1 VEKLPGDDLELLFL
15 MQHHGIP
22 TRLLDWTE
30 NPFVALFFALEAV
43 RLDTAQKDAAVW
55 MLDPTLLNKLSLSSY
70 SHEGVLSVGDD
81 LLRGYAPMKEPR
93 TNANNPVALYGVHN
107 SQRIVAQRGV
117 FVLSAANIAPLNRI
131 DFQGHGDDLLIKLN
145 IPVAKKQEIFKQLFG
160 MGITDSVIFPDLDG
174 LAREIKTRHG
184 F

>member
-1 VEKLPGDDLELLFL
+1 
-15 MQHHGIP
+15 
-22 TRLLDWTE
+22 
-30 NPFVALFFALEAV
+30 
-43 RLDTAQKDAAVW
+43 
-55 MLDPTLLNKLSLSSY
+55 
-70 SHEGVLSVGDD
+70 
-81 LLRGYAPMKEPR
+81 MKEPR

-117 FVLSAANIAPLNRI
+117 FVLSAANIAPLNQI
-131 DFQGHGDDLLIKLN
+131 DFREHGDGLLIKLN
-145 IPVAKKQEIFKQLFG
+145 IPVAKKQDIFKQLFG